1 MTVIILC
8 MRCFHAR
15 EQEEIKH
22 HRHPSIQPRR
32 TSAREGSLLFLY
44 PTSLC
49 AAHCPTPPLFCSTVN
64 YLVFIRGRF
73 LNVQFLTRNAMRRCT
88 AWDRER
94 FVAMDYKKWGDSRRP
109 PLCNATSRRHSW
121 MKSQAPTH
129 FYCKDGWTG
138 WLAGR
143 VSSAEYTSLEPGTAL
158 SCGGSHYAHK
168 AGWVRRRES
177 GRGELK
183 FLMSWG
189 VKSVPTCSLRKS
201 GRDAAARKRSGGRH
215 CFCPIIKMHKHT
227 KSKWPNP
234 TSPLP
239 W

>member
-1 MTVIILC
+1 MRVMGCKRSVSDVLHFAPAIIIMVLVMTVIILC

-32 TSAREGSLLFLY
+32 TSARGGSLLFLY

-94 FVAMDYKKWGDSRRP
+94 FVAMDYKKWRGI
-109 PLCNATSRRHSW
+109 
-121 MKSQAPTH
+121 
-129 FYCKDGWTG
+129 
-138 WLAGR
+138 
-143 VSSAEYTSLEPGTAL
+143 V
-158 SCGGSHYAHK
+158 GGPHYA
-168 AGWVRRRES
+168 
-177 GRGELK
+177 
-183 FLMSWG
+183 MQ
-189 VKSVPTCSLRKS
+189 
-201 GRDAAARKRSGGRH
+201 RH
-215 CFCPIIKMHKHT
+215 EGT
-227 KSKWPNP
+227 
-234 TSPLP
+234 LE
-239 W
+239 